1 MVRTWTDDDPK
12 AALMTRKRK
21 QIVDAALKAFLDHGY
36 AESSV
41 NKIADD
47 AGVSIKTLYRHFE
60 TKDELFSAVMQAAC
74 SSPARNAND
83 ASADQ
88 DAETVPSWYSEP
100 PETALVHAGVEYLR
114 HALSEEQLAIYRVV
128 TRDAH
133 RFPELRQSYRK
144 EVVGHQA
151 KLFAAYFDQWQPV
164 MGWALTD
171 KYAAAAAFGGLL
183 KAPVFDDA
191 VQGGHKPTEDEIS
204 RCARRAAEGLLNLLR
219 AGLL

>member
-1 MVRTWTDDDPK
+1 MVRTWSDNDPK

-21 QIVDAALKAFLDHGY
+21 QIVDAALKAFLNHGY

-41 NKIADD
+41 NRIADD

-74 SSPARNAND
+74 SSPARDSND
-83 ASADQ
+83 APSGQ
-88 DAETVPSWYSEP
+88 DSDGEPSWYSEA
-100 PETALVHAGVEYLR
+100 PETALVHAGEEYLR
-114 HALSEEQLAIYRVV
+114 HALSDDQLAIYRVV

-151 KLFAAYFDQWQPV
+151 KLFATYFDRWRSI
-164 MGWALTD
+164 MGWTLTD

-183 KAPVFDDA
+183 KAPVFEDA

-204 RCARRAAEGLLNLLR
+204 RCARRAAEGLLNLLK

>member
-1 MVRTWTDDDPK
+1 MVRTWSDDDPK

-21 QIVDAALKAFLDHGY
+21 QIVDAALKAFLGHGY

-74 SSPARNAND
+74 ASSARGEDGDPSN
-83 ASADQ
+83 Q
-88 DAETVPSWYSEP
+88 DSDGEPSWYSEP
-100 PETALVHAGVEYLR
+100 PETALVHAGEDYLR
-114 HALSEEQLAIYRVV
+114 HALSDEQLAIYRVV

-151 KLFAAYFDQWQPV
+151 KLFAAYFDRWQPV
-164 MGWALTD
+164 LGWALID

-191 VQGGHKPTEDEIS
+191 VQGGHKPTEEEIS
-204 RCARRAAEGLLNLLR
+204 RCARRAAEGLLNLLKS
-219 AGLL
+219 GLL

>member
-1 MVRTWTDDDPK
+1 MVKIWTDDDPK

-21 QIVDAALKAFLDHGY
+21 QIVDAALKAFLSHGY

-47 AGVSIKTLYRHFE
+47 ASVSIKTLYRHFE

-74 SSPARNAND
+74 SSPARSGD
-83 ASADQ
+83 GASSDQ
-88 DAETVPSWYSEP
+88 DSDSEPSWYAES
-100 PETALVHAGVEYLR
+100 PEVALVHAGEDYLR
-114 HALSEEQLAIYRVV
+114 HALSDEQLAIYRVV

-133 RFPELRQSYRK
+133 RFPDLRQSYRK
-144 EVVGHQA
+144 QVVGHQA
-151 KLFAAYFDQWQPV
+151 KLFAAYFDRWQSV
-164 MGWALTD
+164 MGWTLTD

-183 KAPVFDDA
+183 KAPVFEDA
-191 VQGGHKPTEDEIS
+191 VQGGHKPTEEEIS
-204 RCARRAAEGLLNLLR
+204 RCARRAAEGLLNLLK